1 MENGQKID
9 NLSRN
14 NQNQIDQLTLNLK
27 EGLNVKEQEIKR
39 LTDLLK
45 KLKNLIYFL
54 TTYYVK

>member
-45 KLKNLIYFL
+45 K
-54 TTYYVK
+54 